1 MFKLF
6 FSLFVCFSIFTQT
19 IFAQDGLKQDD
30 NSIKSTWENFQDL
43 KQKGLA
49 QDEVKFLD
57 SMLIVS
63 VKQNNAS
70 DFYVSLTEYN
80 ASLSNSFFEK
90 EQKYQILEN
99 FEKLATEMKAPFS
112 NMLHDFLAKQYH
124 IYTDAWDLNE
134 WQGDFEIKCI
144 VDGKQI
150 LFSNTDKKLQREII
164 LNHYRLSVAPDLA
177 FSNLALNAFLK
188 DQTEI
193 YYIEFP
199 SLLDY
204 FVNSYLIYLQAD
216 QNKTLPMFDV
226 KTASSLFGSSKTH
239 ASEFEDEIMQLF
251 ARMESFNLE
260 KKKVY
265 AYVNW
270 RLMRMEYVNE
280 KLNHLDNVVRSD
292 IYLKAL
298 ADFKEELI
306 QNFKNHPAIL
316 KVILK
321 ESEVIASDERNQY
334 NWKTNPAAKD
344 QRRKEYDL
352 INQGLSNYPTSR
364 YADMAKLKLSSISSK
379 RMTVNYQNQNLTSKS
394 GLLTVNYQNIPKAYL
409 AVFHVDQIKDE
420 KFLYNR
426 LKNFDLSSVYEQDLV
441 LETNGEFNF
450 HSKDFIIPAL
460 KKIGKYLITIAD
472 SKENL
477 FKMLDMD
484 TIPMDNSF
492 AYAEINLSNI
502 AVFTHIDGVKATW
515 LVQDN
520 KEGLPLAGVSI
531 FGKSSFRSNV
541 YEKRSLLGKTD
552 AKGIFTTAFSQS
564 TDWLVVHKND
574 SVTGYSYIYLSQQD
588 IKRLINTKIITDRTI
603 YRPGQKVYFKFYA
616 YEGELPNF
624 KVSQKYKTTLILE
637 DANGIEFGKIEVET
651 NEFGTAS
658 GFFNL
663 PKSGFLPGTFE
674 INDSKN
680 LYDGTAYINVE
691 EYKRPS
697 FEVIADFEKKVY
709 QVNDEVKVS
718 GTVKAYSGFG
728 LKDVKLHI
736 LVESSYSYWRSY
748 NQAQTSVLDTVISSN
763 AQGEFSFAFIAK
775 SNDSRYGS
783 NFSYSIA
790 ATSLAGET
798 NEVSNSI
805 FIGKTKAEWALNFP
819 ADVLSI
825 NNERGTV
832 SLINADSTDAAKTI
846 NIELWKSNPKSNA
859 IFRFYEP
866 KEFHDFSE
874 KAFNKQF
881 ENSIYGKEA
890 DYVNYQ
896 KVKSITVQAGDSI
909 SINDLVD
916 QKAGTYQVRLIS
928 DDLDSTN
935 LKDGNTNPYVAT
947 FNYISAKSKKN
958 QHNSKIWVVPS
969 TKSAKVGE
977 EISFIVGSS
986 YKKLN
991 AIIELYRGDKLI
1003 FRKNEKIKGRK
1014 TINHKLQYADLGG
1027 ITMLVRAV
1035 INGEFLSAESEVR
1048 VPFDELK
1055 NVDIKLETERTILR
1069 PGDAETWKMIVS
1081 TKDGTPITAEGVATL
1096 TDASLKVFGDNRW
1109 NMDIYENHYFNNR
1122 WTETKVGPSVYFRVG
1137 EKWNG
1142 GYGYR
1147 YGGSGS
1153 VITRDNIQSL
1163 PVRSASSAEY
1173 SLKGSGGG
1181 SEMESMDVVGY
1192 TKPLI
1197 AKDGGALVNLSG
1209 GVPANYGDISGGIIN
1224 IGAKEIKPRTNM
1236 NETAFF
1242 YPTLYS
1248 NADNEF
1254 KIEFTLPDALTSWDF
1269 QTLFH
1274 DKTMRFGTYT
1284 QNFVAQKELMIQPN
1298 APRFFRAGDEVEF
1311 ASNVVNM
1318 SDEAQDVTIS
1328 LEWFDP
1334 FTNEILPNVFGKL
1347 EKQTLTLNANE
1358 NQAVFWKLTIPKSGT
1373 DIVAYRIRVSS
1384 AKFSDTEEKVVPVL
1398 SNRTQV
1404 IESVPVT
1411 IESKGTYTF
1420 DLPKLSNPTSTTQIN
1435 QSLTLEYNANP
1446 IWSVVMAV
1454 PYVMDQRVE
1463 SADQIFNT
1471 YFINQLSKRIL
1482 EKNPA
1487 IEQVLTLAVDN
1498 NPDLFLSALEKN
1510 PELKDIILA
1519 ETPWIL
1525 DAKSENAQKKRI
1537 SELFN
1542 SNNLEMQE
1550 VQLLTRL
1557 ELLKNNDGGWSWFG
1571 NDKSNVYITQYIL
1584 SGLAY
1589 LKSLGLRYEFYGPTM
1604 NFLENHYAEQY
1615 AKLDKDQVKDLQ
1627 GLSSTEIQWL
1637 YVRSLFNYESD
1648 KVSDYYN
1655 ACLKKDWTKH
1665 SLQVQAMA
1673 GVYFLNS
1680 GQIENADLILKSIL
1694 NRKTTKKNLGTF
1706 WNQKS
1711 SYYSWDQNSI
1721 ETQAIL
1727 IDFFNRMKVDATT
1740 IGLMKLWL
1748 LNQKRGQAWESSK
1761 ATSLA
1766 CYAML
1771 VGDKPVSNISKVPTV
1786 KVGNKEIDASTAA
1799 KNLGYVK
1806 QMWRT
1811 SEIDA
1816 SMGKMTVVQTEDEPA
1831 FGSLTLI
1838 YTDEIAKIQKNTSGV
1853 TITKKMYL
1861 IIDGKETLITPQTE
1875 LKLGDLVRVRLQV
1888 ENDQALEFVHIKD
1901 TKASGSENVETL
1913 SGHKS
1918 AGNMYYYQ
1926 VVHDASTDF
1935 FLDNLPR
1942 GKHHLT
1948 YDLRISG
1955 KGIQSTGYASVE
1967 CMYAP
1972 EFRANSSSSEIQ
1984 VK

>member
-1 MFKLF
+1 MFRIPVF
-6 FSLFVCFSIFTQT
+6 IFMCFSF
-19 IFAQDGLKQDD
+19 FAQNVFAQKLDVRSAPQITPWDH
-30 NSIKSTWENFQDL
+30 FQEL
-43 KQKGLA
+43 RNRGLA
-49 QDEVKFLD
+49 KDEVKFLD
-57 SMLIVS
+57 SVITQSMKDGYVE
-63 VKQNNAS
+63 
-70 DFYVSLTEYN
+70 DFYKALSEYS
-80 ASLSNSFFEK
+80 ASISNSLMEK
-90 EQKYQILEN
+90 DQKHQTLEN
-99 FEKLATEMKAPFS
+99 FE
-112 NMLHDFLAKQYH
+112 
-124 IYTDAWDLNE
+124 
-134 WQGDFEIKCI
+134 
-144 VDGKQI
+144 V
-150 LFSNTDKKLQREII
+150 
-164 LNHYRLSVAPDLA
+164 
-177 FSNLALNAFLK
+177 LALNAKAPYANMLHNFLAAQFSSSRYAWNLNDYEGDFDIKCFLNGKEVSFNNTNEDLQEEIVRNHLRLSVVPAPAFLSLKLK
-188 DQTEI
+188 DFQFGQSEL
-193 YYIEFP
+193 YYAETP
-199 SLLDY
+199 SLADLFARSY
-204 FVNSYLIYLQAD
+204 MRNLTYGQGNSSPEIWAKYA
-216 QNKTLPMFDV
+216 TTMFGP
-226 KTASSLFGSSKTH
+226 SQSFSK
-239 ASEFEDEIMQLF
+239 EFEDEILGLYAQ
-251 ARMESFNLE
+251 MELMNLE
-260 KKKVY
+260 KNEAY

-270 RLMRMEYVNE
+270 RLNRMAYVNNILE
-280 KLNHLDNVVRSD
+280 TISTPARIDA
-292 IYLKAL
+292 YLKSL
-298 ADFKEELI
+298 KEFRIEFL
-306 QNFKNHPAIL
+306 NKFDKHPAVLAIIL
-316 KVILK
+316 RQ
-321 ESEVIASDERNQY
+321 SEVLAADARNQY
-334 NWKTNPAAKD
+334 NWKTNPSAKD
-344 QRRKEYDL
+344 QKRKEYDL
-352 INQGLSNYPTSR
+352 IQNALQTYPKSL
-364 YADMAKLKLSSISSK
+364 YADIAKSKLSMIASK
-379 RMTVNYQNQNLTSKS
+379 RMTVNYQHQNMASKT

-409 AVFHVDQIKDE
+409 IVFHVDEVKND
-420 KFLYNR
+420 KYRYNN
-426 LKNFDLSSVYEQDLV
+426 LKNYALSSVYEQEMN
-441 LETNGEFNF
+441 LEVNGEFNF

-460 KKIGKYLITIAD
+460 KKTGKYLIAIAD

-477 FKMLDMD
+477 YKTLEMD
-484 TIPMDNSF
+484 TNLMDNSF
-492 AYAEINLSNI
+492 AYAEIDFSNI
-502 AVFTHIDGVKATW
+502 AISTHTDAQKITW
-515 LVQDN
+515 LVQDS
-520 KEGLPLAGVSI
+520 KSGLPLSGISI
-531 FGKSSFRSNV
+531 
-541 YEKRSLLGKTD
+541 YEKLNNRNDNSDKNSLLGKTD
-552 AKGIFTTAFSQS
+552 AKGIFTTTSTFSS
-564 TDWLVVHKND
+564 NWMVVNKSD
-574 SVTGYSYIYLSQQD
+574 SVVGYSYIYGQQTEQKKS
-588 IKRLINTKIITDRTI
+588 ILTKIISDRAI

-616 YEGELPNF
+616 YEGESPNF
-624 KVSQKYKTTLILE
+624 KVATKYKTTLILE
-637 DANGIEFGKIEVET
+637 DGNGTVFGEIDVET

-658 GFFNL
+658 SFFNL

-674 INDSKN
+674 ISDFKN
-680 LYDGTAYINVE
+680 LYEGTAYINVE

-697 FEVIADFEKKVY
+697 FEVKADFEKKVY
-709 QVNDEVKVS
+709 QLNDQVKVS
-718 GTVKAYSGFG
+718 GNVKAYSGFG
-728 LKDVKLHI
+728 LKDVKLHVV
-736 LVESSYSYWRSY
+736 VESSYFYWRGY
-748 NQAQTSVLDTVISSN
+748 NQTQTKVLDTVISSN
-763 AQGEFSFAFIAK
+763 AQGEFSFIFLAK

-783 NFSYSIA
+783 NFSYSIS

-798 NEVSNSI
+798 QEVSNSV
-805 FIGKTKAEWALNFP
+805 FIGKTKAEWAVNFP
-819 ADVLSI
+819 SDVLSN
-825 NNERGTV
+825 NNEQGSV
-832 SLINADSTDAAKTI
+832 SLVNADSSDKAKTI

-859 IFRFYEP
+859 IFRFQEP
-866 KEFHDFSE
+866 KEFHDFNE
-874 KAFNKQF
+874 TAFNKQF
-881 ENSIYGKEA
+881 ENSIYGMEA

-916 QKAGTYQVRLIS
+916 QKSGTYEVRLIS

-947 FNYISAKSKKN
+947 FNYISAKSRKN

-977 EISFIVGSS
+977 EISFIIGSS
-986 YKKLN
+986 YKSLN
-991 AIIELYRGDKLI
+991 ATIELYRGDELI
-1003 FRKNEKIKGRK
+1003 FQKTAKIKGRK
-1014 TINHKLQYADLGG
+1014 TIIYKLQYADLGG
-1027 ITMLVRAV
+1027 ITMLVRALT
-1035 INGEFLSAESEVR
+1035 NGDFLSAQAEVN

-1055 NVDIKLETERTILR
+1055 NLDIQLETERTILR
-1069 PGDAETWKMIVS
+1069 PGDREIWKLKVS
-1081 TKDGTPITAEGVATL
+1081 TKDGSALTAEGVATL
-1096 TDASLKVFGDNRW
+1096 TDASLKIFGSNSW
-1109 NMDIYENHYFNNR
+1109 GLNIYRNNAFANK
-1122 WTETKVGPSVYFRVG
+1122 WTTKQTTKYVYFRIG
-1137 EKWNG
+1137 NIWNG
-1142 GYGYR
+1142 DDYQIM
-1147 YGGSGS
+1147 GSGS
-1153 VITRDNIQSL
+1153 TITRDNIQRL
-1163 PVRSASSAEY
+1163 PARSADKVAST
-1173 SLKGSGGG
+1173 
-1181 SEMESMDVVGY
+1181 V
-1192 TKPLI
+1192 
-1197 AKDGGALVNLSG
+1197 G
-1209 GVPANYGDISGGIIN
+1209 GVNSYESFLIVDGVKVRGSSNLPKSAIEEPE
-1224 IGAKEIKPRTNM
+1224 EIKQDGKPRTNM

-1318 SDEAQDVTIS
+1318 LDEAQDVTIS

-1347 EKQTLTLNANE
+1347 EKQTLTLNGKE
-1358 NQAVFWKLTIPKSGT
+1358 NQAVFWKLNIPKSGT

-1384 AKFSDTEEKVVPVL
+1384 AKFSDTEEKVIPVL

-1411 IESKGTYTF
+1411 IETKGTYTF

-1471 YFINQLSKRIL
+1471 YFINQLSKRII

-1487 IEQVLTLAVDN
+1487 IEQVLTLAADN

-1510 PELKDIILA
+1510 PELKDIILS
-1519 ETPWIL
+1519 ETPWVL
-1525 DAKSENAQKKRI
+1525 DANSENAQKKRI

-1542 SNNLEMQE
+1542 SNNLAMQE
-1550 VQLLTRL
+1550 EQLLMRL
-1557 ELLKNNDGGWSWFG
+1557 ELLKNSDGGWSWFG
-1571 NDKSNVYITQYIL
+1571 NDRSNVYITQYIL
-1584 SGLAY
+1584 SGFAY
-1589 LKSLGLRYEFYGPTM
+1589 LKTMGIDYHYGPSM

-1615 AKLDKDQVKDLQ
+1615 AKLNKDQVKELQ

-1637 YVRSLFNYESD
+1637 YVRSLFNYKAD

-1680 GQIENADLILKSIL
+1680 GQKEMSDLILKSIL

-1711 SYYSWDQNSI
+1711 SYYSWDQSSI
-1721 ETQAIL
+1721 ETQAVL
-1727 IDFFNRMKVDATT
+1727 IDFFNRMNVDATI
-1740 IGLMKLWL
+1740 IGSMKVWL

-1786 KVGNKEIDASTAA
+1786 KVGNKEIDASASA

-1806 QMWRT
+1806 QTWNA

-1816 SMGKMTVVQTEDEPA
+1816 SMGKMTVVQIEDEPA

-1838 YTDEIAKIQKNTSGV
+1838 YTDEIGKVQKNTSGL

-1861 IIDGKETLITPQTE
+1861 IVDGKETLITPQTA

-1901 TKASGSENVETL
+1901 TKASGSETVETL
-1913 SGHKS
+1913 SEHKS
-1918 AGNMYYYQ
+1918 SGNMYYYQ

-1955 KGIQSTGYASVE
+1955 KGIQSTGYATVE

-1972 EFRANSSSSEIQ
+1972 EFRANTSSDLIE